1 MVNPGL
7 EGVTV
12 AETRLSDIDGEN
24 GTLVIAGYPV
34 EELATKATYEETLFL
49 LLEDRLPDRDE
60 LRSFRAQLA
69 ERRAIRPEVESL
81 LRAAADENAPAMDA
95 LRMGLAAASL
105 GEDDPEASATRVV
118 SVIPTIV
125 ATYWR
130 YRRGEAPPDPDPEL
144 GHAANYY
151 WLVTGEKPDDAAV
164 RGLET
169 YLNTVVDHGL
179 NASTFTARTVVSTD
193 SDLISAATAA
203 VGALKGPLHGG
214 APGPVLD
221 MLEAIHTGGDPGEF
235 VRAKLDAGERLMGFG
250 HRVYD
255 VRDPRA
261 AVLSSAAERF
271 YRTGGDEA
279 FFETV
284 RDFETTATDLLAEHK
299 PGRSLA
305 TNVEFYT
312 AVLLRGIGVPRELF
326 TPTFAASRA
335 GGWMAHCLEQ
345 REHNRLIRPDSVYA
359 GERGREWTPLEQR

>member
-1 MVNPGL
+1 MVQSGL
-7 EGVTV
+7 DGVTV

-24 GTLVIAGYPV
+24 GRLVIAGYPV
-34 EELATKATYEETLFL
+34 EQLAANATYEETLFL
-49 LLEDRLPDRDE
+49 LLEDRLPDRTE
-60 LRSFRAQLA
+60 LQSFRAQLA
-69 ERRAIRPEVESL
+69 EQRTISPAVQSL
-81 LRAAADENAPAMDA
+81 LQAAADEGTDPMAA
-95 LRMGLAAASL
+95 LRMGLAAADL
-105 GEDDPEASATRVV
+105 GRDDSAATATRVV
-118 SVIPTIV
+118 AVIPTII

-130 YRRGEAPPDPDPEL
+130 SRRGQKPLESDPEL
-144 GHAANYY
+144 SHAANYY
-151 WLVTGEKPDDAAV
+151 WLLTGEKPDDSTV

-193 SDLISAATAA
+193 SDLVSAATAA

-214 APGPVLD
+214 APGPALD
-221 MLEAIHTGGDPGEF
+221 MLETIHAGGDPESY

-261 AVLSSAAERF
+261 AVLEHAAERF
-271 YRTGGDEA
+271 YDESGDEA

-284 RDFETTATDLLAEHK
+284 RAFETTATELLAEHK
-299 PGRSLA
+299 PGRDLA

-312 AVLLRGIGVPRELF
+312 AVLLRGLEIPRELF
-326 TPTFAASRA
+326 TPTFAAARA

-345 REHNRLIRPDSVYA
+345 REHNRLIRPDSAYVGA
-359 GERGREWTPLEQR
+359 SGREWTPLDER